1 MRNLTT
7 SADIHEN
14 ERVQK
19 ASTYLATKLG
29 PHYNIFNVIDARAH
43 RIKRR
48 LIGSVLSERSMR
60 VFEPTMTEQIN
71 VFIKQLLTPARASMP
86 VNVSQRVKFM
96 ALDIV
101 GLLAFGY
108 QLKLQTSSKNRH
120 MIGSLKGGNHRLN
133 TYMQYPLLAKLH
145 LEVVVYVLM
154 LMKKES
160 YLRLL
165 ESMIASRLKEEKHAK
180 YDLYS
185 VVIDAMQASP
195 GDNITVAEIWSEAL
209 FFFPA
214 GKALRLNNFHVLT
227 PSTLIQLDSKIH
239 LTLFCGIRR
248 RIRHDRDQWSI
259 VLLVTQ
265 QAELRDSSAG
275 DSLHV

>member
-1 MRNLTT
+1 MR
-7 SADIHEN
+7 I
-14 ERVQK
+14 
-19 ASTYLATKLG
+19 
-29 PHYNIFNVIDARAH
+29 
-43 RIKRR
+43 
-48 LIGSVLSERSMR
+48 
-60 VFEPTMTEQIN
+60 FEPTMTEQIN
-71 VFIKQLLTPARASMP
+71 VFIKQLLTPARASTP

-108 QLKLQTSSKNRH
+108 QLNLQTSSKNRH
-120 MIGSLKGGNHRLN
+120 MIGRLKGGNHRLN

-145 LEVVVYVLM
+145 LEVIVYVLM

-180 YDLYS
+180 HDLYS
-185 VVIDAMQASP
+185 VVIDEMQASP
-195 GDNITVAEIWSEAL
+195 GDNITVGEIWSEAL

-214 GKALRLNNFHVLT
+214 GKAPRLNHFHVLT
-227 PSTLIQLDSKIH
+227 PSTPIQLESKIH

-248 RIRHDRDQWSI
+248 GICHDRDQWSI
-259 VLLVTQ
+259 VLLVT
-265 QAELRDSSAG
+265 
-275 DSLHV
+275 